1 MAITSCT
8 ASTPHKLFSPCWV
21 PPNPDTTYIP
31 GEIAELEQRLLPM
44 SKARPVW
51 PASISAAEAAG
62 WPRLAGARGSL
73 RRELALRGASGEPA
87 DRSLCHL
94 VFDADWA

>member
-1 MAITSCT
+1 MIITSST
-8 ASTPHKLFSPCWV
+8 ASTPHKLFSLCWV
-21 PPNPDTTYIP
+21 PPNPDTTYIQ
-31 GEIAELEQRLLPM
+31 GEIAELEQKLLPM

-51 PASISAAEAAG
+51 PASISAARAAG

-73 RRELALRGASGEPA
+73 RHDLALREASGEPA
-87 DRSLCHL
+87 GRSLCRL